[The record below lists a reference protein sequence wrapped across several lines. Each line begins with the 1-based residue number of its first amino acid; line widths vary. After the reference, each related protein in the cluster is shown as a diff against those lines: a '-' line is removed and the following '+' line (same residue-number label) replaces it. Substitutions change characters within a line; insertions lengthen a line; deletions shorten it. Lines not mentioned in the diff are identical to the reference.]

1 MDYVD
6 ASAVH
11 VEQYCGIWCRRSRA
25 ILHRDAWLD
34 GSNIGQEHR
43 CMRECF
49 GRCRSFEAKLAL
61 AYNNADNS
69 YIAFMRMN
77 GVLP

>member
-1 MDYVD
+1 
-6 ASAVH
+6 
-11 VEQYCGIWCRRSRA
+11 
-25 ILHRDAWLD
+25 
-34 GSNIGQEHR
+34 
-43 CMRECF
+43 MRECF

>member
-1 MDYVD
+1 
-6 ASAVH
+6 
-11 VEQYCGIWCRRSRA
+11 
-25 ILHRDAWLD
+25 
-34 GSNIGQEHR
+34 
-43 CMRECF
+43 MRECF
-49 GRCRSFEAKLAL
+49 GRCRSFEAKLAH